1 MKLAFTCNGYY
12 KKSYEEITYTLEIEV
27 EGDSS
32 EYFKELL
39 QKGEL
44 TAEHDN
50 NTIVIALRELSWF
63 KHIIFRYVTA
73 INEKHT
79 YNYLAMLEWMTEDDN
94 GIDYYLY
101 KSYCDAKDK
110 YERLIEDENDAD
122 TSWVG
127 SEVFDENGEVN
138 EGFEV
143 KCSEE
148 TEGEQNLFWKAID
161 TNSDNRFSII
171 TLTKVE
177 TL

>member
-1 MKLAFTCNGYY
+1 M
-12 KKSYEEITYTLEIEV
+12 
-27 EGDSS
+27 
-32 EYFKELL
+32 
-39 QKGEL
+39 L
-44 TAEHDN
+44 T
-50 NTIVIALRELSWF
+50 NTWLCWSGL
-63 KHIIFRYVTA
+63 
-73 INEKHT
+73 
-79 YNYLAMLEWMTEDDN
+79 TEDDN

-101 KSYCDAKDK
+101 HNYDAAKDK
-110 YERLIEDENDAD
+110 YKRLIEDENDAD

-138 EGFEV
+138 KGFEV

>member
-1 MKLAFTCNGYY
+1 MILAFTCNGYQ
-12 KKSYEEITYTLEIEV
+12 KKTHVETIYTIEIEV
-27 EGDSS
+27 ESDYP
-32 EYFKELL
+32 EYFKDLL

-44 TAEHDN
+44 TYSHGN

-63 KHIIFRYVTA
+63 KNIVFRYVTA
-73 INEKHT
+73 INEKHK
-79 YNYLAMLEWMTEDDN
+79 YNYLVMLEWMNEDDN

-101 KSYCDAKDK
+101 KNYCDAKDK
-110 YERLIEDENDAD
+110 YKRLIEDENDAD